1 MACSFSRMV
10 STISHDLKTP
20 ISAIQ
25 SGTSLLSLIN
35 KRSARR
41 DLAETQA
48 ETSLV
53 LQVLSVAVV
62 VSGSVSV
69 VVVSVLLLLSL
80 LSGPLLVSAVVVV
93 SVLLLLLLLHGF
105 WHHTDNEWCST
116 GDEKCDSDGRIIL
129 GQLVFERCVAR
140 LRRPRVRTQL
150 QRRSSSMPNSRAS
163 ADSDSMYTADS
174 ISFYLVTAYDHSCRC
189 SLIGRVEY
197 HIRRSS
203 SSE

>member
-1 MACSFSRMV
+1 MV

-25 SGTSLLSLIN
+25 SGTSLLSLIH

-69 VVVSVLLLLSL
+69 VVVSVLLLL
-80 LSGPLLVSAVVVV
+80 
-93 SVLLLLLLLHGF
+93 
-105 WHHTDNEWCST
+105 
-116 GDEKCDSDGRIIL
+116 
-129 GQLVFERCVAR
+129 
-140 LRRPRVRTQL
+140 
-150 QRRSSSMPNSRAS
+150 
-163 ADSDSMYTADS
+163 
-174 ISFYLVTAYDHSCRC
+174 
-189 SLIGRVEY
+189 
-197 HIRRSS
+197 
-203 SSE
+203 